1 MNYLLDTRV
10 FLWMQAHPHRLGAHT
25 LTILRGEH
33 NDLHLSAASTW
44 EIALKFRRGQLA
56 LPDPPEQYIPDRMHA
71 SGVTGL
77 AIEPSHALD
86 VAAVDG
92 SARDL
97 IDQLLIAQAIVE
109 DMALIT
115 ADPSLANSAI
125 TTIDATK

>member
-10 FLWMQAHPHRLGAHT
+10 FLWMQAHPHKLGAHT
-25 LTILRGEH
+25 LAILRGEH
-33 NDLHLSAASTW
+33 NILHLSAASTW

-56 LPDPPEQYIPDRMHA
+56 LPDPPNQYVPDRMQA
-71 SGVTGL
+71 SGVAGL

-86 VAAVDG
+86 VSAVDG
-92 SARDL
+92 RARDL
-97 IDQLLIAQAIVE
+97 IDQLLIAQAIIE

-115 ADPSLANSAI
+115 ADPNLANSAI